1 MKSKIIKKVRNVK
14 SQKPGSQNERHKN
27 LLNNSEDRM
36 LTPEEGSKLIQEAEG
51 AAERYE
57 VYLRQR
63 RMMEEQKKAME

>member
-1 MKSKIIKKVRNVK
+1 MKF
-14 SQKPGSQNERHKN
+14 QKPGSQNERRKN

-36 LTPEEGSKLIQEAEG
+36 LTPEEGSKLIQEAEE

>member
-1 MKSKIIKKVRNVK
+1 MKF
-14 SQKPGSQNERHKN
+14 QKPGSQNERRKN
-27 LLNNSEDRM
+27 LLNNSEDGM
-36 LTPEEGSKLIQEAEG
+36 LTPEEGSKLIQEAEE